1 MVRATYPEFDGTLVS
16 VTAIVS
22 RAREVQG
29 SNTSPT
35 AILAGMKGY
44 SGLTD
49 AFGKR
54 MQFVLSATLG
64 LWAQNRKVNIRVD
77 TVGDVTLLV
86 SSLNLWARKIRES
99 TNAMFAIMEDGQEVR
114 APCYFR
120 IVLSTDMDKQ
130 NLNVRYHE
138 FVVSEIEDDA
148 VVVYHHTGSLPT
160 AGSKGQVV
168 DYDTLSYG
176 LIPPIFDE
184 TEYVM
189 YGPIYGM
196 CPFADDIQVKRTIG
210 NAMAKMRKWSK
221 TPEVKI
227 FGSASNFH
235 GVMTTVKGFSLVGY
249 GFASTGVGKW
259 DERALDFQ
267 TISLVGIVSQREWYE
282 RVATDV
288 KAVTV
293 AWLNPISR
301 YSPISNLPYVSK
313 AGVTFALE
321 RVESDEGVL
330 IGNILA
336 VPSQGKVVV
345 DELVTRFVR
354 EEQEIS
360 RVHQEPEVQ
369 EQEEVVRNIFDMVD
383 PNDL

>member
-1 MVRATYPEFDGTLVS
+1 
-16 VTAIVS
+16 
-22 RAREVQG
+22 
-29 SNTSPT
+29 
-35 AILAGMKGY
+35 
-44 SGLTD
+44 
-49 AFGKR
+49 
-54 MQFVLSATLG
+54 
-64 LWAQNRKVNIRVD
+64 
-77 TVGDVTLLV
+77 
-86 SSLNLWARKIRES
+86 
-99 TNAMFAIMEDGQEVR
+99 
-114 APCYFR
+114 
-120 IVLSTDMDKQ
+120 
-130 NLNVRYHE
+130 
-138 FVVSEIEDDA
+138 VVSEIEDDA

-176 LIPPIFDE
+176 LIPPVFDE

-210 NAMAKMRKWSK
+210 NAMAKMRKWSR

-235 GVMTTVKGFSLVGY
+235 GVMTTVKGFSLVGFGY
-249 GFASTGVGKW
+249 ASTGVGKW
-259 DERALDFQ
+259 DERVLDFQ
-267 TISLVGIVSQREWYE
+267 TMPLVSITSQREWYE
-282 RVATDV
+282 RVAIDV

-321 RVESDEGVL
+321 RVESEAGVL

-360 RVHQEPEVQ
+360 KIHQEPEAQ